1 MYSSRENYDRPVLH
15 VFLLVL
21 QIVFTCFGLVK
32 GDDSA
37 QEKAFYVVYM
47 GSSSSF
53 ESKDSMVDAHVT
65 LLSDVVGSVD
75 TAKKSFVHSY
85 NHFNAFAAR
94 FTPDEARELKS
105 SVNVISVFPNQYR
118 ELHTT
123 ASWDFLGFPENVPR
137 NLKFERDIV
146 VGVID
151 TGITPDSESFSDEG
165 FGPPPPFWKGTC
177 GPFVNFSGCNN
188 KLIGARYFKLDGR
201 NDPQDILSPIDMVG
215 HGTHTSSTVSGNSV
229 IGANLFGLGNGTARG
244 AVPSSKLAMY
254 KVCWAS
260 HSCSDMDLLAAFD
273 AAIEDG
279 VHVISISLGGFG
291 RGPHSYFE
299 NSLAIGAFHAMQ
311 KGIIT
316 VAAGGNSGPSLFT
329 VDNHAPWIL
338 TVAASGTS
346 RQYRSKVKLGNG
358 KILSGLGINTFTP
371 QPKLYPLITGEDA
384 GFETE
389 IDYYDYPKDPRIC
402 MEDSLD
408 TKKVKGKVVLCESSQ
423 FQMEYPA
430 DIVVSKAGG
439 VGTIVVDSE
448 GVLTYN
454 DTAAIYFSP
463 ATTLNGSSGEVIY
476 KYINSTRSPAAIIYK
491 TEAVSISA
499 PFVASFSSRGPST
512 GSRRVLKP
520 DIAAP
525 GTDILAAYPPSHP
538 ITYFEGDP
546 RRSKYN
552 ILSGTSMACPHVA
565 GVAAYVKSFHPNWS
579 PAAIKSAILTTAT
592 PMSAT
597 LNSEAEFAYGT
608 GQVNPLQAVDPGLVF
623 DMDERSY
630 IKFLCQEGYSSDEI
644 INLSGTKMNCP
655 ELPPKGYDAL
665 NYPTMHLR
673 INATD
678 QKPQIAIFRRTVT
691 NMGPKNSIYKATI
704 KKLKKVK
711 MTVKPKKL
719 VFTKRFQKISFTVAV
734 KLKKVTSHTEIISG
748 SVTWTSS
755 RHTVRSPVVIFT
767 E

>member
-1 MYSSRENYDRPVLH
+1 MEVYS
-15 VFLLVL
+15 LLRV
-21 QIVFTCFGLVK
+21 
-32 GDDSA
+32 
-37 QEKAFYVVYM
+37 
-47 GSSSSF
+47 
-53 ESKDSMVDAHVT
+53 
-65 LLSDVVGSVD
+65 
-75 TAKKSFVHSY
+75 
-85 NHFNAFAAR
+85 
-94 FTPDEARELKS
+94 
-105 SVNVISVFPNQYR
+105 
-118 ELHTT
+118 
-123 ASWDFLGFPENVPR
+123 
-137 NLKFERDIV
+137 
-146 VGVID
+146 
-151 TGITPDSESFSDEG
+151 
-165 FGPPPPFWKGTC
+165 
-177 GPFVNFSGCNN
+177 
-188 KLIGARYFKLDGR
+188 
-201 NDPQDILSPIDMVG
+201 LSPIDMVG

-229 IGANLFGLGNGTARG
+229 IAANLFGLGNGTARG

-254 KVCWAS
+254 K
-260 HSCSDMDLLAAFD
+260 
-273 AAIEDG
+273 
-279 VHVISISLGGFG
+279 
-291 RGPHSYFE
+291 
-299 NSLAIGAFHAMQ
+299 
-311 KGIIT
+311 
-316 VAAGGNSGPSLFT
+316 
-329 VDNHAPWIL
+329 
-338 TVAASGTS
+338 
-346 RQYRSKVKLGNG
+346 
-358 KILSGLGINTFTP
+358 GLGINTFTP
-371 QPKLYPLITGEDA
+371 QPNLYPLITGEDA

-402 MEDSLD
+402 MLDSLD

-423 FQMEYPA
+423 FQIMYPA

-439 VGTIVVDSE
+439 VGTIVVDGE
-448 GVLTYN
+448 GVLTDN
-454 DTAAIYFSP
+454 DTVGNFGP

-597 LNSEAEFAYGT
+597 SNSEAEFAYGT

-630 IKFLCQEGYSSDEI
+630 IQFLCQEGYRSDEI

-655 ELPPKGYDAL
+655 GLPPKGYDTL